1 MIRSA
6 VPMLAV
12 LSMNAFTD
20 ATSPPPVL
28 PVPGG
33 WNDVDPE
40 GLGRH
45 DGFAWCLLPIEIPQH
60 WSPHDLQ
67 LRLGRID
74 DADEAFF
81 NGVKIGA
88 TGGMPPSARSAWQ
101 AERTYT
107 VPAALVEPG
116 TTALLAVRVHD
127 SGGNGGIWEGAPLLG
142 GPDGAISLAG
152 AWFAI
157 QGDEPGS
164 IDAARAAALAPALVE
179 AARRAGLDPAGGP
192 VTGWTTP
199 SRAPAPDGLVLWY
212 ERPASAWTE
221 ALPVGNGRLGAMVFG
236 DTLGT
241 IQVNEDSVWAGRPID
256 RHRTP
261 SEGALDRARA
271 LWFEGDV
278 VGAQRIMQEEFMSE
292 RLVRSH
298 QTLFTVGT
306 RWDDRFGSIGEYR
319 RSLDLSTGIATT
331 EFTADGSRFRC
342 RVFASVPDQVIVVRW
357 EALGETPLIAAL
369 AAGRDD
375 LRDGGTEVAYDDT
388 ERTIDGV
395 STNRVIELHTMYGTA
410 VNGEHPG
417 VRFAGCAAMRCDEAE
432 PATREIVR
440 TPTATLG
447 KVAGTPGVGRE
458 SRAYTVV
465 IAGATDFRAYID
477 PPVRLKDPRL
487 TAQEIARAAIDRP
500 FDELLDRHLASFT
513 PPMERV
519 SLDVGT
525 SDQATKPTD
534 VRLRELRAGADDP
547 SLFSL
552 HFQFARYLLVSC
564 SRPGTMPA
572 NLQGLW
578 NSHIEAP
585 WNADY
590 HININLQMNYWPAE
604 IANLAEFHEPLF
616 DFTERL
622 AERGRETA
630 QRLYGARGW
639 MAHHTSDAW
648 AFTVPIGRTVWG
660 MWPHGGA
667 WTMRHLWESYLH
679 SGDEA
684 FLAKRAWPLMR
695 GASEFY
701 LDYLVE
707 DPATGRLVSGP
718 SSSPENTFITDDG
731 QRADIGMGNSM
742 DQQIV
747 WDCFTNLIDAATV
760 LGRLDDPVVVETVAA
775 RQRLAPTPIG
785 SDGRL
790 MEWSRPFREAEPGH
804 RHMSHLYGLHPG
816 SQFTLDET
824 PDLLEAAR
832 KTLEFR
838 LANGGGHTGW
848 SRAWL
853 VNFFAR
859 LHDGDDALANLRL
872 LLEKSTLPNL
882 FDDHPPFQIDGNFG
896 AAAGLAEMLL
906 QSHIADDASGPAFAA
921 GRSPRFILDVMPA
934 WPDAWPRGE
943 VSGLR
948 ARGGVL
954 VERLAWSPDSIGVS
968 VRAEGRTSVRVR
980 PPAGWAPVGLEAD
993 ADGAFTLRLA
1003 PNGRGAI
1010 LFASP
1015 ALR

>member
-1 MIRSA
+1 
-6 VPMLAV
+6 MLASRILPALL
-12 LSMNAFTD
+12 LS
-20 ATSPPPVL
+20 TSLSGMGHAEPPRVL

-33 WNDVDPE
+33 WNDVDPQ
-40 GLGRH
+40 GLGAY
-45 DGFAWCLLPIEIPQH
+45 DGFAWYLLAVEIPGE
-60 WSPHDLQ
+60 WRKADLE
-67 LRLGRID
+67 LRLGQID

-81 NGVKIGA
+81 NGAKVGA
-88 TGGMPPSARSAWQ
+88 TGSMPPRGSTAWQ
-101 AERTYT
+101 AERAYR
-107 VPAALVEPG
+107 VPASLVEPG
-116 TTALLAVRVHD
+116 AWAVLAVRVHD
-127 SGGNGGIWEGAPLLG
+127 SGGNGGIWGGTPLLA

-152 AWFAI
+152 AW
-157 QGDEPGS
+157 QVVRGDEPGA
-164 IDAARAAALAPALVE
+164 IDANRARDLAESIGAAALE
-179 AARRAGLDPAGGP
+179 ANLMFAGGP
-192 VTGWTTP
+192 VPGWTTA
-199 SRAPAPDGLVLWY
+199 SNAAPPEGLVLWY
-212 ERPASAWTE
+212 ERPASKWTE
-221 ALPVGNGRLGAMVFG
+221 ALPVGNGRLGAMVYG
-236 DTLGT
+236 DAFGT
-241 IQVNEDSVWAGRPID
+241 IQVNEDSLWAGRPID

-261 SEGALDRARA
+261 SEGALDRARD
-271 LWFEGDV
+271 LWFKGDV
-278 VGAQRIMQEEFMSE
+278 AGAQRIMQEEFMSE

-298 QTLFTVGT
+298 QTLATVGT
-306 RWDDRFGSIGEYR
+306 RWDDCFGSITEYR

-331 EFTADGSRFRC
+331 EFTADGSRFRY
-342 RVFASVPDQVIVVRW
+342 RVFASEPDQVIVIRW
-357 EALGETPLIAAL
+357 EALGEKPLIAAL
-369 AAGRDD
+369 AAGRDS
-375 LRDGGTEVAYDDT
+375 LRDGGMDVAYDET

-395 STNRVIELHTMYGTA
+395 STRRTIEFHTLYGTA

-432 PATREIVR
+432 PATREIDR
-440 TPTATLG
+440 TPAATLG
-447 KVAGTPGVGRE
+447 KVEGTPGVGRE

-465 IAGATDFRAYID
+465 IAGATDFRAFID

-487 TAQEIARAAIDRP
+487 TAQEVARAAIDRP
-500 FDELLDRHLASFT
+500 FDELLARHLASFT
-513 PPMERV
+513 PPMARV
-519 SLDVGT
+519 AIDLGT
-525 SDQATKPTD
+525 SGQATKPTD

-552 HFQFARYLLVSC
+552 YFQFARYLLVSC

-578 NSHIEAP
+578 NEHLEAP

-604 IANLAEFHEPLF
+604 VANLAEFHEPLF

-622 AERGRETA
+622 AKRGEETA
-630 QRLYGARGW
+630 QRLYGADGW
-639 MAHHTSDAW
+639 VAHHTSDAW

-667 WTMRHLWESYLH
+667 WTVRHLWESYLH

-684 FLAKRAWPLMR
+684 FLAERAWPLMR
-695 GASEFY
+695 GASAFY

-707 DPATGRLVSGP
+707 DPATGLLVSGP

-747 WDCFTNLIDAATV
+747 WDCFTNLILAATV
-760 LGRLDDPVVVETVAA
+760 LGRLDDPIVVETIAA
-775 RQRLAPTPIG
+775 RERLAPTPIG
-785 SDGRL
+785 ADGRL
-790 MEWSRPFREAEPGH
+790 MEWSRAFREAEPGH

-824 PDLLEAAR
+824 PDHLAAAR

-859 LHDGDDALANLRL
+859 LRDGDEAFANLRL

-896 AAAGLAEMLL
+896 GAAGLAEMLL
-906 QSHIADDASGPAFAA
+906 QSHIADDAEGAA
-921 GRSPRFILDVMPA
+921 LAPGELPRRVVAVMPA
-934 WPDAWPRGE
+934 G
-943 VSGLR
+943 
-948 ARGGVL
+948 
-954 VERLAWSPDSIGVS
+954 
-968 VRAEGRTSVRVR
+968 
-980 PPAGWAPVGLEAD
+980 PPAW
-993 ADGAFTLRLA
+993 
-1003 PNGRGAI
+1003 
-1010 LFASP
+1010 
-1015 ALR
+1015 